1 MSYGSD
7 QEQFLKERGIGIES
21 HVRIERSAQTGEGG
35 WKQSWVSGME
45 NLVGKVY
52 QVKDIS
58 PGEGIYLSNGY
69 WVPFFV
75 LNKGEYTEWEDLL
88 STYPVLS
95 FYDLDDGEKF
105 ILMKLCSRYHFADE
119 ELSQVVG
126 VASLANLGRGRGRGR
141 KKEGLHGLT

>member
-7 QEQFLKERGIGIES
+7 QEQFLEECDIGIES
-21 HVRIERSAQTGEGG
+21 YVRIARSAKTGEGG

-45 NLVGKVY
+45 DLVGKTY

-58 PGEGIYLSNGY
+58 PGEGICLSNGY

-75 LNKGEYTEWEDLL
+75 LSKGEYTEWEALL
-88 STYPVLS
+88 STYPALS
-95 FYDLDDGEKF
+95 SYDLDDGEKF
-105 ILMKLCSRYHFADE
+105 ILMKLCSRYHFADG

-126 VASLANLGRGRGRGR
+126 VASLANLGRGR
-141 KKEGLHGLT
+141 KKERLYGPT